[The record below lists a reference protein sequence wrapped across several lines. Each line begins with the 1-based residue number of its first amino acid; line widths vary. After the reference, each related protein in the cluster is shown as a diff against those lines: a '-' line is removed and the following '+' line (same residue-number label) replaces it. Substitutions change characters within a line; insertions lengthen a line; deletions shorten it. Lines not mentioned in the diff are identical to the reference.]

1 VPFYLTQSLHTALRQ
16 SPERIATIHGERR
29 HSYREF
35 AARVA
40 RFAGGLRNI
49 GLQPGDR
56 VGMLSLNSDIFL
68 EYIIGTLWAG
78 GIANPINI
86 RWAEAEILASLDDS
100 GTRLMLVDD
109 MFLPVAEAL
118 RLRLGSAL
126 QCIYTGTG
134 APPPGM
140 ISYEAL
146 LAESP
151 AVDDAFRH
159 GDDPALLLYT
169 GGTTGRPKG
178 VVFSHTNMASAALAM
193 RLASGTGPIYLH
205 AAPMFH
211 MGDIQMMFAHF
222 LGGGTH
228 VALPCFDPLKAII
241 MIGQER
247 VSDVLLAPT
256 MMNMIISHPEF
267 SKHDLSSLSQLFYG
281 TSPITG
287 ALLDRAIQAFPSASF
302 VQGFGMTETAISTML
317 PAYYHTPAGRA
328 EGKLRSAGRACAH
341 TEIKIIGADG
351 AELPAGQVGEIAI
364 RGPSVMLGY
373 WNKPEETA
381 SVLRCGWM
389 HTGDGGYQDEDGFL
403 FIVDR
408 LKDMIVTGGENVYSG
423 EVENAISQHPSVAAC
438 AVIAVPDEQW
448 GERVHAVIVLKQE
461 AELNKEELQAHCRRF
476 IAGYKCPRSLEF
488 RNELPLSAAGKVL
501 KSQLRQEARG
511 RN

>member
-1 VPFYLTQSLHTALRQ
+1 
-16 SPERIATIHGERR
+16 
-29 HSYREF
+29 
-35 AARVA
+35 
-40 RFAGGLRNI
+40 
-49 GLQPGDR
+49 
-56 VGMLSLNSDIFL
+56 
-68 EYIIGTLWAG
+68 
-78 GIANPINI
+78 
-86 RWAEAEILASLDDS
+86 
-100 GTRLMLVDD
+100 
-109 MFLPVAEAL
+109 
-118 RLRLGSAL
+118 
-126 QCIYTGTG
+126 
-134 APPPGM
+134 
-140 ISYEAL
+140 
-146 LAESP
+146 
-151 AVDDAFRH
+151 
-159 GDDPALLLYT
+159 
-169 GGTTGRPKG
+169 
-178 VVFSHTNMASAALAM
+178 
-193 RLASGTGPIYLH
+193 
-205 AAPMFH
+205 
-211 MGDIQMMFAHF
+211 
-222 LGGGTH
+222 
-228 VALPCFDPLKAII
+228 
-241 MIGQER
+241 
-247 VSDVLLAPT
+247 
-256 MMNMIISHPEF
+256 
-267 SKHDLSSLSQLFYG
+267 
-281 TSPITG
+281 
-287 ALLDRAIQAFPSASF
+287 
-302 VQGFGMTETAISTML
+302 MTETAISTML